1 MSGSKPKGVLRYLL
15 RAPVCLY
22 HWKLGR
28 LLGYRF
34 LLLTHTGRYTGRR
47 HETVLEVVQYREV
60 LREAVVMSGFGRNS
74 DWLLNIQAKPDFEV
88 ILGGHRYKAQYRLLG
103 EDEAV
108 QVFRDYERKNQL
120 IHPVVRYVLSRLLGW
135 PYRGSDADI
144 RKLVSQLPLLA
155 FQPAAAVND

>member
-28 LLGYRF
+28 LLEHRF
-34 LLLTHTGRYTGRR
+34 LLLIHTGRYTGHR
-47 HETVLEVVQYREV
+47 HETVLEVVQYRKV

-88 ILGGHRYKAQYRLLG
+88 IIGASQIQGTVSAARRRRGGAS
-103 EDEAV
+103 V
-108 QVFRDYERKNQL
+108 
-120 IHPVVRYVLSRLLGW
+120 SRL
-135 PYRGSDADI
+135 
-144 RKLVSQLPLLA
+144 RKEKSPDPPRRSLCVEQAAGLAIPRFRCRHSQTGV
-155 FQPAAAVND
+155 AAAAARLPARCCR

>member
-47 HETVLEVVQYREV
+47 HETVLEVVQYRKV

-88 ILGGHRYKAQYRLLG
+88 IIGAHRYKAQYRLLG
-103 EDEAV
+103 EEEAV
-108 QVFRDYERKNQL
+108 QVFRDYERKNHL
-120 IHPVVRYVLSRLLGW
+120 IYPVVRYVLSRLLKW
-135 PYRGSDADI
+135 QYRGSDADI
-144 RKLVSQLPLLA
+144 RNLVSQLPLLA
-155 FQPAAAVND
+155 FWPAAAVND